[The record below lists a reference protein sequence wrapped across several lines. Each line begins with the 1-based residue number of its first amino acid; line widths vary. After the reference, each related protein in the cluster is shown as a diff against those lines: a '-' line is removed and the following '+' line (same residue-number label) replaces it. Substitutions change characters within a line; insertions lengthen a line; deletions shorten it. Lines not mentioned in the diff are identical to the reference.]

1 MLLPTQTKFVP
12 YHRRLHY
19 RLDCGREVNLE
30 GCCIAPST
38 LGVIEGSIEDIR
50 DDIIKRLPERVREH
64 FPACTGGHCGLF
76 IKPVPE
82 GELPAYTFMVDL
94 VCYQSV
100 SDPSN
105 DISSLIVCWLGDDVE
120 TSLPDLI
127 DREISSVDWE
137 RYAVDGN
144 I

>member
-1 MLLPTQTKFVP
+1 MLLPTQTEYVP

-19 RLDCGREVNLE
+19 RLDCGREVTLE

-38 LGVIEGSIEDIR
+38 LGVIEGSIEYIR
-50 DDIIKRLPERVREH
+50 DDIIKRLSERVQKH

-76 IKPVPE
+76 IKPTPE

-120 TSLPDLI
+120 TSLPELI
-127 DREISSVDWE
+127 DREISSVEWE